1 MLSRVRVQNWL
12 IMAGILSIASS
23 VGILVS
29 ISYFHLRE
37 CDAFAQNGGI
47 EAIRDK
53 QCDYFFQQL
62 SGMSIVYGSFFA
74 IQVIAGTI
82 VILYAKTQ
90 PRYSVERLGYLI
102 SGRVLLLL
110 LLLTGSLASIFFFVV
125 GGFMENQYYFE
136 SRCPSTYSAK
146 MSEDEQIR
154 EFCSL
159 VQTIYGINLV
169 ENFVNLALSLA
180 WVIPAMIYFNQVRRL
195 GYIQR

>member
-12 IMAGILSIASS
+12 ILAGILSIVSS

-37 CDAFAQNGGI
+37 CDAFAQNGGK
-47 EAIRDK
+47 EATKDM
-53 QCDYFFQQL
+53 QCDYLFQPL
-62 SGMSIVYGSFFA
+62 SGMPIVYGSFS
-74 IQVIAGTI
+74 IVQVIAGTI

-90 PRYSVERLGYLI
+90 PRYSVERLGYMI

-110 LLLTGSLASIFFFVV
+110 LLLAGSLAPIFFFVV
-125 GGFMENQYYFE
+125 AGFMENQYYLE
-136 SRCPSTYSAK
+136 SRCPSTYIAM
-146 MSEDEQIR
+146 MSEDEQIT

-159 VQTIYGINLV
+159 VQTIYSINLV

>member
-62 SGMSIVYGSFFA
+62 SAMSIVYGSFFA

-159 VQTIYGINLV
+159 VQTIYGISLV

-180 WVIPAMIYFNQVRRL
+180 WAIPAMIYFNQVRRL

>member
-12 IMAGILSIASS
+12 IIAGILSIVSS

-37 CDAFAQNGGI
+37 CDAYAQNGGK
-47 EAIRDK
+47 EAIKDR
-53 QCDYFFQQL
+53 QCDYPFQPL
-62 SGMSIVYGSFFA
+62 SGMPIVYGSFFA
-74 IQVIAGTI
+74 VQVITGTL

-90 PRYSVERLGYLI
+90 PRYSVERLGDLI
-102 SGRVLLLL
+102 SSRVLLLL
-110 LLLTGSLASIFFFVV
+110 LLLAGSLASIFFFVV
-125 GGFMENQYYFE
+125 AGFMENQYYIDT
-136 SRCPSTYSAK
+136 RCPSTYIAK

-169 ENFVNLALSLA
+169 ENFVNLTLSLA

>member
-1 MLSRVRVQNWL
+1 MLSRVRVHNWL
-12 IMAGILSIASS
+12 ILAGILSIFSS

-37 CDAFAQNGGI
+37 CDAFAQNGGKK
-47 EAIRDK
+47 ATKDM
-53 QCDYFFQQL
+53 QCDYLFQQL

-74 IQVIAGTI
+74 VQVIAGTI

-90 PRYSVERLGYLI
+90 PRYSVERLGSLI
-102 SGRVLLLL
+102 GSKVLLLL
-110 LLLTGSLASIFFFVV
+110 LLLVGSLASIFFFVV
-125 GGFMENQYYFE
+125 GGFMENQYYIE
-136 SRCPSTYSAK
+136 SRCPSTYIAK

-159 VQTIYGINLV
+159 VQKIYGINLV
-169 ENFVNLALSLA
+169 ENFVNFVLSLA